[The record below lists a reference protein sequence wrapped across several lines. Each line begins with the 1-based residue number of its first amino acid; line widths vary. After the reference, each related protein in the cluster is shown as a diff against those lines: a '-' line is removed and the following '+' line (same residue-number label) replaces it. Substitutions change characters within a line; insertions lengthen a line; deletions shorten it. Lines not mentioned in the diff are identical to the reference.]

1 MFKHVA
7 NHTCDVAVLGA
18 LQVIA
23 LFLLSLTVMQSTVY
37 GFMFY
42 ANIIEV
48 NSLFF
53 FFLVCMELQNLTKIN
68 K

>member
-1 MFKHVA
+1 MWLITLVMF
-7 NHTCDVAVLGA
+7 AVLGA

-23 LFLLSLTVMQSTVY
+23 LFLLNLTVMQSTVY

-48 NSLFF
+48 NSFF
-53 FFLVCMELQNLTKIN
+53 FFSGMYGITKLD
-68 K
+68 KK

>member
-1 MFKHVA
+1 MWLITLVMF
-7 NHTCDVAVLGA
+7 AVLGA

-23 LFLLSLTVMQSTVY
+23 LFLLNLTVMQSTVY

-48 NSLFF
+48 NSFIF
-53 FFLVCMELQNLTKIN
+53 SGMYGITKLDKN